1 MINKKE
7 GTPQANDNEIVNS
20 TSDINKT
27 RIISKCS
34 VTIDVKQN

>member
-20 TSDINKT
+20 KSDINKT
-27 RIISKCS
+27 NMS
-34 VTIDVKQN
+34 